1 MKNRLIIILLCVPL
15 LCVAQSTTQNYV
27 KETSYLDS
35 LGSNITNVSYFDGL
49 GNLVETASTGSGTSN
64 TIYSFATYDSKGR
77 ERVSYYPT
85 PIGSGLDF
93 KEGEEFM
100 AASQAYYGD
109 AYAFGQKSYDYSDR
123 VVREDIAGKAWHDHG
138 AHNASSYDVNTA
150 DDKVIRYSESLAKSY
165 YPAGCL
171 EKETVVD
178 ADGHEVI
185 SFKDLGGN
193 VILERRNQGDTYYIY
208 NSLGQLTYV
217 LSPMYQENEDL
228 AAFAYQYVYDNHDN
242 LVRKKLPGAENVE
255 YWYDKEDHLV
265 FEQDGQLRAKGLYRF
280 YLYDSLG
287 RIVVVGKSHGC
298 NTHVQNVEVRVSYTS
313 SEGFLSTNYVFSPSN
328 IANIIDTSDATIEK
342 VYYYD
347 RYDFLSRSH
356 QSDFESINP
365 SPKTGVNGLLAG
377 SIVGTS
383 NGQFVFSVYCY
394 DPKGNL
400 THTLTKGLE
409 GYGSEMTST
418 YSLTDKPISTEVKV
432 DVRYGDK
439 LSILISNSY
448 SNRNGMLASKTI
460 SLEHGGRSYFANMSY
475 EYDALNRLSKII
487 RPEKAGNVSYA
498 YDVHGWPTKIESKNF
513 QENLSYADGMGTP
526 CYNGN
531 ISVLQWKNS
540 TYYCPRGYKFT
551 YDVNNRMTNALYCEG
566 NELERPVGRFNEFVG
581 YDLNGNITSLQREGY
596 RDGGYGI
603 IDDLSISLTGNQVT
617 HVTDAAEENISE
629 GSLDF
634 NGESSYRYNTFGA
647 LESDSGRGITRIDY
661 DDNQNPVRIQFSNGN
676 VTKYVYSAE
685 GEKLRTIYYTA
696 MPNISVADGNVHEL
710 TTAETLA
717 VDSVDYLLGGN
728 LILKNGRIERYLF
741 EGGYCEAQE
750 YWECIVKPFP
760 GGFWDEESANSE
772 SPIKQQSQMADREKT
787 LAVLDNYEDFIFYY
801 YTKDHIGNNREVVD
815 MQGNIDQVTNYY
827 PYGTPYGDP
836 TTTTYAS
843 FQPFKYNGK
852 EFDMMHGLNTYDY
865 GARQYNP
872 IVPTWDRMD
881 NLCEQQAFISPYNYC
896 LCNPINAFDSDG
908 NVAQW
913 AVGAVMG
920 FGVDYGGQVLANFFS
935 EKSAYDIFYGEV
947 NFSSVATSTAEGALT
962 CGGSAVRKGFVVAGS
977 ILVNNAVEVT
987 GNNGFSYEKNPAKYV
1002 KNVTID
1008 AVTMGA
1014 GHYAKQETKRVV
1026 QNFAPKKYNP
1036 QKKNNLS
1043 SKTKKKQ
1050 RKREKE
1056 RNKKIDEFDK
1066 KTEKYVPPIVDT
1078 IVNSITN
1085 GVKRV
1090 IDKIFS
1096 W

>member
-1 MKNRLIIILLCVPL
+1 MRGKLSILVLWFPL
-15 LCVAQSTTQNYV
+15 LTYAQGSSQNYV

-35 LGSNITNVSYFDGL
+35 LGNNITNVSYFDGL

-64 TIYSFATYDSKGR
+64 TIYSFTTYDSKER
-77 ERVSYYPT
+77 ERMSYCPV
-85 PIGSGLDF
+85 PIGDGLDF

-138 AHNASSYDVNTA
+138 AHNASSYDVNTV

-171 EKETVVD
+171 EKETFVD

-280 YLYDSLG
+280 YLYDGLG
-287 RIVVVGKSHGC
+287 RIVVVGTSHGC

-347 RYDFLSRSH
+347 RYDFLFRSH

-377 SIVGTS
+377 SIVRTS

-409 GYGSEMTST
+409 GYGSEITST
-418 YSLTDKPISTEVKV
+418 YSLTDKPVSTLAKV

-439 LSILISNSY
+439 LSISVSNAY
-448 SNRNGMLASKTI
+448 STRNGMLSSTRI
-460 SLEHGGRSYFANMSY
+460 SLEHGHRDFVSDVSY
-475 EYDALNRLSKII
+475 EYDALNRLSKVI
-487 RPEKAGNVSYA
+487 RPDRTGAVSYT

-513 QENLSYADGMGTP
+513 QENLSYADGIRTP

-603 IDDLSISLTGNQVT
+603 IDDLSIGLSGNQVT
-617 HVTDAAEENISE
+617 HVTDATEENISE

-661 DDNQNPVRIQFSNGN
+661 DDNENPARIQFSNGN

-696 MPNISVADGNVHEL
+696 MPNISVADGEVHEL
-710 TTAETLA
+710 TAAETLA

-741 EGGYCEAQE
+741 EGGYFEARALNLSS
-750 YWECIVKPFP
+750 
-760 GGFWDEESANSE
+760 D
-772 SPIKQQSQMADREKT
+772 
-787 LAVLDNYEDFIFYY
+787 DFLIYY

-815 MQGNIDQVTNYY
+815 RYGSVCQAADYY
-827 PYGTPYGDP
+827 PYGTPYGDL
-836 TTTTYAS
+836 TTTEHAS

-881 NLCEQQAFISPYNYC
+881 NLCEQQPHNSPYLYC
-896 LCNPINAFDSDG
+896 NGNPINNTDPDG
-908 NVAQW
+908 N
-913 AVGAVMG
+913 
-920 FGVDYGGQVLANFFS
+920 DYWGTNDQKQIMAFW
-935 EKSAYDIFYGEV
+935 
-947 NFSSVATSTAEGALT
+947 
-962 CGGSAVRKGFVVAGS
+962 
-977 ILVNNAVEVT
+977 NA
-987 GNNGFSYEKNPAKYV
+987 
-1002 KNVTID
+1002 I
-1008 AVTMGA
+1008 GA
-1014 GHYAKQETKRVV
+1014 GQTQYDFSGWQHATDATFSNSLVYNDETKRYYTSYSQVV
-1026 QNFAPKKYNP
+1026 DGELTVVGKSFSANMTPVSFDGTGYVGAYAFEPISKFRTFLTGGVENYGGTNWYVNRQGRLVGYAP
-1036 QKKNNLS
+1036 
-1043 SKTKKKQ
+1043 
-1050 RKREKE
+1050 
-1056 RNKKIDEFDK
+1056 IM
-1066 KTEKYVPPIVDT
+1066 
-1078 IVNSITN
+1078 
-1085 GVKRV
+1085 GV
-1090 IDKIFS
+1090 IDPSLLPEFAAAKIVGEAKLVAKGARVCREFGFS
-1096 W
+1096 HNQKVYKLRRKYYSWDVDKHNNGYFKVFEKKGGELKRIGTVDENFDIFKK

>member
-1 MKNRLIIILLCVPL
+1 MRGKFFILALWLPL
-15 LCVAQSTTQNYV
+15 LTYAQSGEQNYV

-150 DDKVIRYSESLAKSY
+150 DDKVI
-165 YPAGCL
+165 
-171 EKETVVD
+171 
-178 ADGHEVI
+178 
-185 SFKDLGGN
+185 
-193 VILERRNQGDTYYIY
+193 
-208 NSLGQLTYV
+208 
-217 LSPMYQENEDL
+217 
-228 AAFAYQYVYDNHDN
+228 
-242 LVRKKLPGAENVE
+242 
-255 YWYDKEDHLV
+255 
-265 FEQDGQLRAKGLYRF
+265 
-280 YLYDSLG
+280 
-287 RIVVVGKSHGC
+287 
-298 NTHVQNVEVRVSYTS
+298 
-313 SEGFLSTNYVFSPSN
+313 
-328 IANIIDTSDATIEK
+328 II
-342 VYYYD
+342 
-347 RYDFLSRSH
+347 
-356 QSDFESINP
+356 P
-365 SPKTGVNGLLAG
+365 SPQTGVNGLLAG
-377 SIVGTS
+377 SIVRTS

-400 THTLTKGLE
+400 THTVTKGLE
-409 GYGSEMTST
+409 GYGSEITST
-418 YSLTDKPISTEVKV
+418 YSLTDKPVSTLAKV

-439 LSILISNSY
+439 LSVSVSNAY
-448 SNRNGMLASKTI
+448 STRNDMLSSKRI
-460 SLEHGGRSYFANMSY
+460 SLEHGHRDFVSDVSY
-475 EYDALNRLSKII
+475 EYDALNRLSKVI
-487 RPEKAGNVSYA
+487 RPDRTGAVSYT

-513 QENLSYADGMGTP
+513 KEILFYADGMGTP

-531 ISVLQWKNS
+531 VSVLQWKNS

-551 YDVNNRMTNALYCEG
+551 YDVNNHMTNALYCEG

-617 HVTDAAEENISE
+617 HVTDAAEESISE

-661 DDNQNPVRIQFSNGN
+661 DDNENPARIQFSNGN

-696 MPNISVADGNVHEL
+696 MPNISVADGDIHEL

-741 EGGYCEAQE
+741 ESGY
-750 YWECIVKPFP
+750 F
-760 GGFWDEESANSE
+760 EERALNLSS
-772 SPIKQQSQMADREKT
+772 D
-787 LAVLDNYEDFIFYY
+787 DFLIYY

-815 MQGNIDQVTNYY
+815 MQGGIGQAIDYY

-836 TTTTYAS
+836 TITAHAS

-920 FGVDYGGQVLANFFS
+920 LGVDYSGQVISNFLS
-935 EKSAYDIFYGEV
+935 GESAYDSFYGKV

-1066 KTEKYVPPIVDT
+1066 KNREICPSDSRYYCK
-1078 IVNSITN
+1078 
-1085 GVKRV
+1085 
-1090 IDKIFS
+1090 
-1096 W
+1096 